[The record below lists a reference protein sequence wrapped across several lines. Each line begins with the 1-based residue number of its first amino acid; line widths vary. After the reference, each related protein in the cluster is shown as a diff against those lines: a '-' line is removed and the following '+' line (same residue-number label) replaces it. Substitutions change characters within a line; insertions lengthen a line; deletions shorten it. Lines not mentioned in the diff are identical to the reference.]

1 MRPKGTIYKRGKS
14 PLKGEVRIFL
24 PFLTRLMYRSF
35 QGVGAGLIAVVV
47 ILIAIS
53 FTPIIEQEINFRLK
67 KEENVV
73 IRNQML
79 VNLAEADKVIEVQK
93 EAESYGVNSYFSV
106 VVPKIEAASNIVVN
120 VNTANKEEYLE
131 ALRKGVAHAKGTYFP
146 GQGENIFL
154 FAHSTDSPVNFS
166 RYNAIFYLLRKL
178 DEGDQIVLYFADKKY
193 IYEVES
199 KFTTNI
205 NDTAWITESTDDE
218 RLLLMTCDPPGTTWR
233 RLIISAKPA
242 GQTI

>member
-1 MRPKGTIYKRGKS
+1 MRPKGTIYRKGKS
-14 PLKGEVRIFL
+14 PLKGEVRIYL

-47 ILIAIS
+47 ILFAMS

-67 KEENVV
+67 KEEDVV

-79 VNLAEADKVIEVQK
+79 VNLAEADKVVEVQK
-93 EAESYGVNSYFSV
+93 EAENYGVGSYFSV
-106 VVPKIEAASNIVVN
+106 VVPKIEAASDIVVN
-120 VNTANKEEYLE
+120 VDTSDKEEYLD

-154 FAHSTDSPVNFS
+154 FAHSTDSPVNYS

-178 DEGDQIVLYFADKKY
+178 EEGDNVIVYFADKKY
-193 IYEVES
+193 IYEVDD

-205 NDTAWITESTDDE
+205 DDTTWITESIGDE

-233 RLIISAKPA
+233 RLIISAKRV
-242 GQTI
+242 GQAI

>member
-1 MRPKGTIYKRGKS
+1 MRPKGTIYRRGKS

-47 ILIAIS
+47 ILFAIS
-53 FTPIIEQEINFRLK
+53 FTPIIEQEINFKLK
-67 KEENVV
+67 KEEDAVV
-73 IRNQML
+73 RNQML

-93 EAESYGVNSYFSV
+93 EAESYGVGSYFSV
-106 VVPKIEAASNIVVN
+106 VVPKIDAASDIVVN
-120 VNTANKEEYLE
+120 VDTADKEEYLE
-131 ALRKGVAHAKGTYFP
+131 ALRNGVAHAKGTYFP

-154 FAHSTDSPVNFS
+154 FAHSTDSPINFS
-166 RYNAIFYLLRKL
+166 RYNAVFYLLRKL
-178 DEGDQIVLYFADKKY
+178 EEGDKVVLYFADKKY
-193 IYEVES
+193 VYEVED

-205 NDTAWITESTDDE
+205 NDTTWITESTNGE

-233 RLIISAKPA
+233 RLIISAKPV
-242 GQTI
+242 GQSI